1 MPPTLTLIK
10 GELYG
15 IAPPLNKRFGF
26 EAKSPG
32 KPQAPSPLEGEKYE
46 MECDPRFDEF
56 RF

>member
-10 GELYG
+10 GGLYG
-15 IAPPLNKRFGF
+15 TAPPLYKKFGS
-26 EAKSPG
+26 EAQSPG
-32 KPQAPSPLEGEKYE
+32 KPQAPSPLEREKYE